1 MECIVID
8 VNYGDLLVTFTFW
21 TFAEN
26 GVVLQRAVATAS
38 KNKKRTVVSSVTA
51 LTLNE
56 TVDDAVFQFMPP
68 PGAKLVPSAPS
79 VEGVVQ

>member
-1 MECIVID
+1 MDCIVID
-8 VNYGDLLVTFTFW
+8 VNYVDPLTSFTFW
-21 TFAEN
+21 IFEEN
-26 GVVLQRAVATAS
+26 GVVLQRSVATLS

-56 TVDDAVFQFMPP
+56 TIGDAVFQFTPP

-79 VEGVVQ
+79 VVAVAQ